1 MELLTHPGEN
11 TIQTMHFTNFPAII
25 PTSLYHRVLAIAQH
39 RIQTFIGKK
48 TTPLDPF
55 YEVQC
60 FDHAEEVWR
69 PLKTSIFSPQAAIAA
84 YQQALAAH
92 RDDVRDVRLIRFTS
106 EIVEL

>member
-1 MELLTHPGEN
+1 
-11 TIQTMHFTNFPAII
+11 MHFTNFPAII